1 MTTEKHDQLPTVPAT
16 VSPAGGGR
24 AGLDNANGLYFLSVV
39 LLLAFAAFFYFDAQF
54 KHDAESLRKLSLN
67 AERILNAN
75 DATASAIRLTAG
87 LKSERFLFNYDDLL
101 ETRNSLLEENLS
113 MVGNAAAR
121 EALVEMAEAGREIE
135 VLEKEAILLLGREK
149 WDAALALMMSP
160 HYKRQ
165 KGLYR
170 ANLSRALS
178 MLVDD
183 SERNTKKTETLANVM
198 RVTVL
203 LVFLLFALMG
213 RIYAGRM
220 RAALETERTLKQSL
234 EESNVFLEQRV
245 IERTE
250 EVTRKA
256 AELREAYEVISASIR
271 YASRIQRAVLP
282 DTAVVGADFPQHFVL
297 WKPRDVVGGDI
308 FWYRQ
313 WGDGVLIALGDCTGH
328 GVPGAFMTLI
338 STGALERA
346 CIEVA
351 PGDLGGL
358 LRRMHRHV
366 QVTLGQHLESG
377 ESDDGI
383 ELGVCYLPHSLERMS
398 YAGARLSL
406 FLVDGDEVTEVRGT
420 RKGLGYRG
428 IAHDQGY
435 EVHDISLH
443 PGLRFYMTSDGLI
456 EQLNS
461 DLPRPRMFGKKRFKA
476 LLRVLSP
483 TAMTVQG
490 DAVCRALL
498 DHQGGQ
504 ALRDDVSVIGFEV
517 PLRCG

>member
-1 MTTEKHDQLPTVPAT
+1 MSAEINNRRGSAWLA
-16 VSPAGGGR
+16 
-24 AGLDNANGLYFLSVV
+24 NANGLYFLSVI

-54 KHDAESLRKLSLN
+54 KRDAENLRILSLN

-101 ETRNSLLEENLS
+101 ETRNRLLEENLS

-121 EALVEMAEAGREIE
+121 AALIEMAEAGREIE
-135 VLEKEAILLLGREK
+135 TLEKEAIVSLGQEN
-149 WDAALALMMSP
+149 WQAALELMMSP

-183 SERNTKKTETLANVM
+183 SERNTKKAETLANIM

-203 LVFLLFALMG
+203 LVFLLFAVMG

-220 RAALETERTLKQSL
+220 RAALQTERSLKQRL
-234 EESNVFLEQRV
+234 EEANAFLEQRV
-245 IERTE
+245 VERTE

-282 DTAVVGADFPQHFVL
+282 DTTVVGARFPQHFVL

-308 FWYRQ
+308 FWYQ
-313 WGDGVLIALGDCTGH
+313 PWGEGALIVLGDCTGH

-346 CIEVA
+346 CIEVP

-358 LRRMHRHV
+358 LRRMHQHV

-383 ELGVCYLPHSLERMS
+383 ELGACYLPHSLERMS

-406 FLVDGDEVTEVRGT
+406 FLVDGGEVTEIRGT
-420 RKGLGYRG
+420 RKGIGYRG

-435 EVHDISLH
+435 EVHEIPLH
-443 PGLRFYMTSDGLI
+443 AGLRFYMSSDGLI
-456 EQLNS
+456 EQVN
-461 DLPRPRMFGKKRFKA
+461 DERPRMRMFGKKRFKA
-476 LLRVLSP
+476 LLRKVTP
-483 TAMTVQG
+483 MAMSAQG
-490 DAVCRALL
+490 EAIHQALL
-498 DHQGGQ
+498 DHQGNQGR
-504 ALRDDVSVIGFEV
+504 RDDVSVIGFEI
-517 PLRCG
+517 PPPAQ